1 MVSSLFLAS
10 FEDAFLDLAAD
21 FGPEVSGF
29 ELILDQGL
37 HLRFVLQA
45 FDQILHLCHGLE
57 PEVSDF
63 LFEVGVLDV
72 GCQLLAQFGI
82 GDEFREIDI
91 LQFV

>member
-1 MVSSLFLAS
+1 MPFLTS
-10 FEDAFLDLAAD
+10 PPIWTR
-21 FGPEVSGF
+21 GRGF

-45 FDQILHLCHGLE
+45 FDQILHLCHWSE

-63 LFEVGVLDV
+63 LLRFGVLDV